1 MSTINGDAM
10 RGASLGIQASAQ
22 NIQRSGARIAS
33 AENMNGVS
41 DMRQLTE
48 ALLTMKNAEL
58 QAKAGIKALQTA
70 DQMFGSLFD
79 DHA

>member
-10 RGASLGIQASAQ
+10 RGASLGIQAGAQ
-22 NIQRSGARIAS
+22 NIQRSAARIAS